1 MRDRMQRYL
10 DYMKEISQKDLTDEE
25 KNIIIDDF
33 FNQIRFFQ
41 NERLIHLIVTVTFA
55 LLAVI
60 SVFANLVF
68 YSIPL
73 LIFSL
78 GTLIFLVFYV
88 NHYFFLERG
97 VQKLY
102 TYYDFLTKNAISC
115 DFSNSK

>member
-1 MRDRMQRYL
+1 MRDRMQTYL
-10 DYMKEISQKDLTDEE
+10 DYMEEVSKKELSEE
-25 KNIIIDDF
+25 ETQVILADF

-55 LLAVI
+55 LMALM
-60 SVFANLVF
+60 SVLANLTVS
-68 YSIPL
+68 SIPL

-78 GTLIFLVFYV
+78 GTLIFLFFYV

-102 TYYDFLTKNAISC
+102 TYYDLFVKNNFTK
-115 DFSNSK
+115 